1 MQKIKISKE
10 NNMQKKISVFFTFI
24 FLSFLFY
31 SCKSTSTL
39 EVDMTHFADG
49 SEILTSCNQFQNKD
63 TILLTFAGDLM
74 AHSNVTRPRDFTKIY
89 ESVKNYFSESD
100 FTFANFE
107 TPLLEEKPYS
117 SYPNFNVHSDYANA
131 AIMSGIN
138 VFCLANN
145 HTNDQGLEGIKS
157 TLNFF
162 EDEIEKSKNSTRKIY
177 ACGIKKEASSSLTYQ
192 ILEKTVNYEI
202 PVPVTEEKKSS
213 RKKNK
218 ISFQMQKMQH
228 NWKIL
233 FLSVTEILNRNDYS
247 SYIDFVSPGK
257 KSREKFLSQ
266 LKILK
271 EEHKPD
277 LFVLGFHCAEA
288 EYVRTVPENQKKFYN
303 EIIKSGV
310 DVLWINHAHVTKNWE
325 LLQDENGIARKAIFY
340 GMGNT
345 ISGQRSA
352 PDFEAPDDYWD
363 YTGDA
368 LLCQLRFQKD
378 EDGIKIVQSNPVF
391 ITTYITPSYRYVIKK
406 LDDEFIQELN
416 SLGIKKWPSYLEQ
429 RKKLMEE
436 IKGSTRKF

>member
-1 MQKIKISKE
+1 MQT
-10 NNMQKKISVFFTFI
+10 KISVFFTLV

-31 SCKSTSTL
+31 SCKSTNTL
-39 EVDMTHFADG
+39 EADLTHFADG
-49 SEILTSCNQFQNKD
+49 SEIITSQNQFQNKD

-74 AHSNVTRPRDFTKIY
+74 AHSNVTRPKNFTKIY
-89 ESVKNYFSESD
+89 ENVKNYFSESD
-100 FTFANFE
+100 FTFANLE
-107 TPLLEEKPYS
+107 SPILEEKPYS
-117 SYPNFNVHSDYANA
+117 TYPNFNIHSDYVNA

-162 EDEIEKSKNSTRKIY
+162 ESEIEKSKTSARKIY
-177 ACGIKKEASSSLTYQ
+177 ACGIKKDSSSPLTYQ

-202 PVPVTEEKKSS
+202 SVPVLEEKKSL

-218 ISFQMQKMQH
+218 ISFQNQKMQST
-228 NWKIL
+228 WKIL

-247 SYIDFVSPGK
+247 SYIDFIRPNK
-257 KSREKFLSQ
+257 KSRENFLNQ

-271 EEHKPD
+271 EEHNPD
-277 LFVLGFHCAEA
+277 IFVLGFHCAEE
-288 EYVRTVPENQKKFYN
+288 EYVRTVLESQKNFYN

-325 LLQDENGIARKAIFY
+325 LLLDNDGIARKAIFY

-345 ISGQRSA
+345 ISGQRSL
-352 PDFEAPDDYWD
+352 PNFEDPGDFWD

-368 LLCQLRFQKD
+368 LICQLRFQKD
-378 EDGIKIVQSNPVF
+378 SDGIKIVQSNPVF
-391 ITTYITPSYRYVIKK
+391 ITTYITPSYRYVIEK
-406 LDDEFIQELN
+406 LDDAFIQKLN
-416 SLGIKKWPSYLEQ
+416 SQGIKKWSSYLEQ

-436 IKGSTRKF
+436 IKGSTRKL